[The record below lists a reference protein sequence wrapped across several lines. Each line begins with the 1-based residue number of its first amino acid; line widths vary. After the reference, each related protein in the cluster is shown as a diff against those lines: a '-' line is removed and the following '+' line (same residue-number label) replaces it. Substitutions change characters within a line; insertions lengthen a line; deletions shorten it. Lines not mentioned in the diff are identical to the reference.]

1 MLISTSPSFNSI
13 VTKGIC
19 NINSIT
25 RLPSP
30 LCQLSK
36 GEGGGS
42 TGTFRLG
49 RIRHNTSTATQE
61 TAQEGK
67 HFQKLQNQIP
77 PQQQKRKIIPVIS
90 SCALLATI
98 GYSINTRKWREDH
111 LVEVSSALNNNYK
124 DTFYLGDDKGY
135 ENIITNRKKE
145 KGIKR
150 DLLTLE
156 NIIARTGLM
165 GKFHSVKDELDRIRI
180 WHQEHGYRGGIV
192 LRELNVPLYN
202 PDDIDAVIEGGDDVE
217 AVTALKPTQMKQRE
231 CYYLYYEIKPNGHT
245 LQQIFCRGT
254 TISED
259 VYTCIQSRLVFDED
273 LNIHIHK
280 GFRDHANRLV
290 KDVLPLLGPPFS
302 KRATVEISGHSLGGT

>member
-1 MLISTSPSFNSI
+1 MLTPSFNSI
-13 VTKGIC
+13 VTKGIV
-19 NINSIT
+19 NVNSIT

-30 LCQLSK
+30 LCSLSK
-36 GEGGGS
+36 GGRRSVGGS
-42 TGTFRLG
+42 TG
-49 RIRHNTSTATQE
+49 RIRNNSSTSTSE

-67 HFQKLQNQIP
+67 QFQNLQNQIHP
-77 PQQQKRKIIPVIS
+77 PQKRKIIPVLS
-90 SCALLATI
+90 SFALLATL
-98 GYSINTRKWREDH
+98 GYSIETRKWREDH
-111 LVEVSSALNNNYK
+111 LVEVSSALSNNYK
-124 DTFYLGDDKGY
+124 DTFYIGENKVD
-135 ENIITNRKKE
+135 ENIIINRKKE

-150 DLLTLE
+150 DLLILE

-165 GKFHSVKDELDRIRI
+165 GKFHSVKDELDRVRL
-180 WHQEHGYRGGIV
+180 WHQENGYRGGIV

-202 PDDIDAVIEGGDDVE
+202 PDDMDDVIEGGDDVE